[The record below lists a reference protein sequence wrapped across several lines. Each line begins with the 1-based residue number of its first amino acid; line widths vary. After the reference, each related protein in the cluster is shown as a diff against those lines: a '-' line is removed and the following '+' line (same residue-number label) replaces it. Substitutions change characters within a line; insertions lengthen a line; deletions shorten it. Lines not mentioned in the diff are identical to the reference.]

1 MLHKMGPNPPKTT
14 HQKVGSTPNQGY
26 HLWMAYSH
34 GQMNLGNGQD
44 NKFQTSNQFKIYIL
58 FKPKLQVSVT

>member
-26 HLWMAYSH
+26 HLWIVYSH

-44 NKFQTSNQFKIYIL
+44 NKFQSFKINSKFTFYL
-58 FKPKLQVSVT
+58 NVTSK